1 MRAQANNPADA
12 ALAADI
18 GSFTH
23 DPLGYVTYA
32 FPWGTG
38 ELEQHHGP
46 RRWQREKL
54 QQIGEHLRTNRTD
67 PIQLAVASG
76 HGIGKSALIGMIV
89 NWGISTFE
97 DCRIVVTAN
106 TENQLRTKTWPEI
119 TKWTR
124 LSINAHWW
132 EVTATSINAKDK
144 LHARQWRA
152 DALAWSEHNTEAFAG
167 LHNQGKRII
176 VIYDEASAIADRIW
190 EVTEGALT
198 DADTEILWIAF
209 GNPTKNTGRFREC
222 FGKFKHRWLTSQIDS
237 RSVEGTNLQQLK
249 KWEED
254 WGEDSDFFRVR
265 ARGEFPRASSRQFI
279 ASDIVAN
286 ARRFKAEGYA
296 ALPKILSVD
305 VARFGNDQTVIG
317 LRQGRRYIILNTY
330 RGLPVDQVAGRVAEY
345 IESEHPAMTVVDGGG
360 VGGGV
365 IDVLRSRGYGRKL
378 HEYNSSHSPEDA
390 ARYANKRAECWGQM
404 REWLAAGAE
413 IPDDP
418 ELGDDIT
425 SPEYFFTA
433 KNQIQLEGKDEMKA
447 RGLASPDKGDNLAM
461 TFAVKVATVNQ
472 QQQHDEYTGTLAGA
486 QGWMA

>member
-1 MRAQANNPADA
+1 VNAELAEDA
-12 ALAADI
+12 LIEDIAAF
-18 GSFTH
+18 SR
-23 DPLGYVTYA
+23 DPLGYVLYA
-32 FPWGTG
+32 YDWGYG
-38 ELEQHHGP
+38 ELKDVSGP
-46 RRWQREKL
+46 RTWQAEKL
-54 QQIGEHLRTNRTD
+54 KQIGEHLSSGSKE
-67 PIQLAVASG
+67 PLQVAVASG

-89 NWGISTFE
+89 NWGMSTFE

-119 TKWTR
+119 SKWAR

-132 EVTATSINAKDK
+132 NVTATSITAKDK
-144 LHARQWRA
+144 VHERAWRA
-152 DALAWSEHNTEAFAG
+152 DAHPWSEQNTEAFAG
-167 LHNQGKRII
+167 LHNKSKRII

-198 DADTEILWIAF
+198 DEDTEILWIAF

-237 RSVEGTNLQQLK
+237 RKVEGTNKAQLQ

-254 WGEDSDFFRVR
+254 WGEDSDFFRIR
-265 ARGEFPRASSRQFI
+265 ARGEFPRASSSQFI
-279 ASDIVAN
+279 ASDMIAR
-286 ARRFKAEGYA
+286 ARRFKADGYQS
-296 ALPKILSVD
+296 LPKILSVD

-317 LRQGRRYIILNTY
+317 LRQGRRYLILNTY
-330 RGLPVDQVAGRVAEY
+330 RGLPVDQVAGRVSEY

-378 HEYNSSHSPEDA
+378 HEYNSSHSPDDA
-390 ARYANKRAECWGQM
+390 AKYANKRAEVWGLM

-418 ELGDDIT
+418 ELGDDLT

-433 KNQIQLEGKDEMKA
+433 KNQIQLESKDDMKA

-461 TFAVKVATVNQ
+461 TFAVKVAIVQ
-472 QQQHDEYTGTLAGA
+472 LQPQDEFAGNYAGA